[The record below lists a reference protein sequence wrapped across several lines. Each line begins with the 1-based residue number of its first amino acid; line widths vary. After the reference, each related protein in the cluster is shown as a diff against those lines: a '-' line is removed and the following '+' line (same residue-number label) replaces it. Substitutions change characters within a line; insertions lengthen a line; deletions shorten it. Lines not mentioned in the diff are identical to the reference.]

1 MANLDPASALAL
13 AATAHIAR
21 GAKPGLLLKPINAL
35 SLPYLN
41 HTFWKIK

>member
-1 MANLDPASALAL
+1 MANLDPALAL

-35 SLPYLN
+35 SFVTPLYKSY
-41 HTFWKIK
+41 FF